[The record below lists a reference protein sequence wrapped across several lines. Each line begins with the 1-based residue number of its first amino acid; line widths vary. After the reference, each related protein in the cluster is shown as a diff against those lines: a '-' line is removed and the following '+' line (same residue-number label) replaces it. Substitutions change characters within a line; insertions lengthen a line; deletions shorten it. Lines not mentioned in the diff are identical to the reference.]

1 MTIADIA
8 AVSYVLGVFSTVGVY
23 ALYRI
28 IVQYGERNRRY
39 PKPQDRPAVLY
50 RMAKR

>member
-28 IVQYGERNRRY
+28 VLRYGEKNRRY

>member
-28 IVQYGERNRRY
+28 VLRYGEKNRRY
-39 PKPQDRPAVLY
+39 PRPQPNPVIH
-50 RMAKR
+50 RMARR